1 MGIEQHSTSVENAGG
16 GCYSFQENMQVE
28 LYTILFIS
36 KILASNNSVIL
47 KALLDIYQVVFR
59 F

>member
-1 MGIEQHSTSVENAGG
+1 MGIEQHSTSMENAGG

-47 KALLDIYQVVFR
+47 KALLDIY
-59 F
+59 